1 MRKQKGGERVINPEG
16 EEIVASVM
24 ISAMIVKVLDWTILR
39 ERMDSFQFWVITLLL
54 ANLLVNSL
62 KECYY
67 YRKYR
72 AEMLKKDVTDKLC
85 SDSGE
90 YTEDRAGGIA
100 DTDM

>member
-1 MRKQKGGERVINPEG
+1 MINPEG
-16 EEIVASVM
+16 EEIAASVV

-72 AEMLKKDVTDKLC
+72 AEMLQKDVTDELFN
-85 SDSGE
+85 DSGDKA
-90 YTEDRAGGIA
+90 EDRAGDDA
-100 DTDM
+100 DVDM